1 MAESTFS
8 DNRPEG
14 RGSGIDAILD
24 ALPCAAFVFA
34 PHWRLV
40 TANGAAVSLLGQ
52 SSELL
57 AGRSMV
63 EILPDCTSERAM
75 GASGSWLPLRVVG
88 AGGREVP
95 CLARFRP
102 LSPGGDVL
110 VLVVCENGGQ
120 ELCRQVTET
129 YYQRLFAQAT
139 VGLATLDPASG
150 HILQC
155 NRRLAEILGF
165 DEGELVGRR
174 LTQLLHGD
182 DRAANDALFTSLAQ
196 DRRES
201 YDLECLAYRK
211 DGTVACLRL
220 VVSTVRDSDQ
230 KPMCVL
236 ADAYDLTAQRHE
248 EKRLR
253 AAEDRFRLLFEHN
266 VAGLVRFSVDGRV
279 LECNEA
285 FARMLGFGY
294 PAQVLE
300 HNLEELFPTP
310 GHRDAFM
317 AELGELVRL
326 RNHETELRR
335 KDGTSL
341 WGLVNAT
348 LTPDA
353 GGELTVVEGSIVDIT
368 DRKNADRLL
377 RVQHDLAR
385 DLAAAS
391 SLDEALPICLRAA
404 LDASGLDSGG
414 VYLAAEGGGL
424 DLAFSDGVSGSFL
437 QKVRRVAPGSPR
449 LRQLHSPEAAFLS
462 IADLD
467 EGSRW
472 DWEQEGLRSAAVLPI
487 CHEGT
492 LVGCFNLASHALDE
506 VPRAVRPVLETI
518 TAEVA
523 NAILRIQAE
532 SKVRQREGE
541 LGTLFNSLR
550 DLVFVA
556 DTEGNLLDVNRSACA
571 HLGYTRDELVGRH
584 VSVLHPLDSSEVV
597 DQTVAAVALGRVSSF
612 QLPLVAGDG
621 HRLPVE
627 VTTSRGTWGEK
638 AVLFG
643 VARDIS
649 ERLRDEQRIT
659 ELLKREAVGRLAAG
673 VAHEFNNVLQ
683 AMVGHAALLRLRAG
697 DRLASERLAADL
709 ELQIRRGALVARQLL
724 EFSLPGSADRRA
736 LDLNEVLR
744 HALDTLRQL
753 LRENIAIEVVL
764 DAQPLVVEADRS
776 LLDLVVWNLVL
787 NAAEAMPGP
796 GELVVT
802 SGRHGSDG
810 VWFSVADSGLGIP
823 EDLKDRIFEPLFTT
837 KRASESSGM
846 GLSVVADV
854 VARHAGDIEVRSEL
868 GRGTRFVVT
877 LPASVLPAPP
887 PPPVVDPEVPPA
899 ARRVL
904 LVEDD
909 DQARASLQRLLQV
922 LGCDVV
928 HAASA
933 EEALDI
939 EGGFDL
945 LVTDLL
951 LPGMAGNDL
960 ARALISRQPE
970 LRVIL
975 MSGYGLSPELRR
987 DANATGI
994 RILPKPFGIETLARE
1009 IALAFRTSPASGV
1022 RHDDR

>member
-1 MAESTFS
+1 MAESTLR
-8 DNRPEG
+8 DDRPEERVPG
-14 RGSGIDAILD
+14 VDVVLD
-24 ALPCAAFVFA
+24 ALPCPAFLCT
-34 PHWRLV
+34 PEWRLV
-40 TANGAAVSLLGQ
+40 AANGAAVSLVGQ
-52 SSELL
+52 SCERL
-57 AGRSMV
+57 AGGSML
-63 EILPDCTSERAM
+63 EILPDCTPERATAA
-75 GASGSWLPLRVVG
+75 GGSWLPLRVLG
-88 AGGREVP
+88 ADGHELP
-95 CLARFRP
+95 CLARFQP

-110 VLVVCENGGQ
+110 ALVVCENGGQ
-120 ELCRQVTET
+120 ELCRRVTET
-129 YYQRLFAQAT
+129 YYQRLFAQAS
-139 VGLATLDPASG
+139 VGLATLDPATG

-165 DEGELVGRR
+165 EEGELVGRR

-182 DRAANDALFTSLAQ
+182 DRPASDALFTGLVQ
-196 DRRES
+196 GRRGS
-201 YDLECLAYRK
+201 YDLECLANRK

-220 VVSTVRDSDQ
+220 VVSTVLDSDE

-236 ADAYDLTAQRHE
+236 ADAYDLTVQRHE

-266 VAGLVRFSVDGRV
+266 VAGLVRFTVDGRV

-300 HNLEELFPTP
+300 HHIGELFPTP
-310 GHRDAFM
+310 AHRDAFM

-335 KDGTSL
+335 KDGRAL

-348 LTPDA
+348 LTHDA
-353 GGELTVVEGSIVDIT
+353 EGTLTVVEGSIVDIT
-368 DRKNADRLL
+368 DRKHADRLL

-391 SLDEALPICLRAA
+391 SLEDALPVCLRAA
-404 LDASGLDSGG
+404 LEASGLDSGG
-414 VYLAAEGGGL
+414 IYLATDDGGL
-424 DLAFSDGVSGSFL
+424 DLAFSGGVSPTFV
-437 QKVRRVAPGSPR
+437 QEVRRVAPGSPR
-449 LRQLHSPEAAFLS
+449 IRSLSAREALFLS
-462 IADLD
+462 IADVD
-467 EGSRW
+467 EASRA
-472 DWEQEGLRSAAVLPI
+472 DWEKEGLRSAAALPI

-492 LVGCFNLASHALDE
+492 LVGCFNLASHTLDE
-506 VPRAVRPVLETI
+506 VPRAARPVLETI

-523 NAILRIQAE
+523 NAILRIRAE
-532 SKVRQREGE
+532 SAVRLREAE
-541 LGTLFNSLR
+541 LANLFNSLR

-556 DTEGNLLDVNRSACA
+556 DTEGTLLDVNRSACA
-571 HLGYTRDELVGRH
+571 HLGYTREELVGRH
-584 VSVLHPLDSSEVV
+584 VSILHPADSSEIV
-597 DQTVAAVALGRVSSF
+597 DQTVAGVALGRVSSF

-621 HRLPVE
+621 RCLPVE

-744 HALDTLRQL
+744 RALDTLRQL
-753 LRENIAIEVVL
+753 LRENISIEVAL
-764 DAQPLVVEADRS
+764 DARPLVVEADRS
-776 LLDLVVWNLVL
+776 LLELVIWNLVL

-796 GELVVT
+796 GEMVVT
-802 SGRHGSDG
+802 SGGDG
-810 VWFSVADSGLGIP
+810 DAWVWFSVADSGLGIP
-823 EDLKDRIFEPLFTT
+823 DDLKDRIFEPLFTT
-837 KRASESSGM
+837 KRASESSGL
-846 GLSVVADV
+846 GLSVVADI
-854 VARHAGDIEVRSEL
+854 VARHAGRIEVQSEL
-868 GRGTRFVVT
+868 GLGARFAVT
-877 LPASVLPAPP
+877 LPASALPAPP
-887 PPPVVDPEVPPA
+887 APPAVDPEVPPA

-909 DQARASLQRLLQV
+909 DQARASLQRLLGV

-933 EEALDI
+933 EEAL
-939 EGGFDL
+939 EVGGSYDL

-951 LPGMAGNDL
+951 LPGLAGNELAKVLL
-960 ARALISRQPE
+960 ARHPG
-970 LRVIL
+970 LRVL
-975 MSGYGLSPELRR
+975 LVSGYGLSPELHRE
-987 DANATGI
+987 AGALGF
-994 RILPKPFGIETLARE
+994 RILPKPFGIDTLARE
-1009 IALAFRTSPASGV
+1009 IALAFRTVPSSRGWGGQ
-1022 RHDDR
+1022 